1 MKRVPFVTHEVEKS
15 NFYKDL
21 EGLIDID
28 LKKNDS
34 KNKKN

>member
-1 MKRVPFVTHEVEKS
+1 VVEKS

>member
-1 MKRVPFVTHEVEKS
+1 VTHEVEKS